1 MVEACVVQGS
11 ILKKVIKITKKV
23 VTDGANLVFSPAGFS
38 LKATNRS
45 LGATVAVVLPGDAFD
60 HYHCDHTVAIALDL
74 HCMSRIFHVT
84 SDDEIITMQ
93 DCRGREDVT
102 VLIETPCHGKI
113 SEFTIMKEIST
124 DNPRQLHPLHMHHPI
139 IETEILASL
148 RMPSLVFST
157 ICSELADSGDDVTI
171 KIIEEK
177 GKTVKF
183 ITKGE
188 LGTSMVVCR
197 HNVDVDRVEEAIVI
211 EMNETVS
218 VTFSLRLINS
228 FARGAESLSET
239 VDINF
244 LRDKPSVVE
253 YKIAQT
259 GYARFYLHPSKEH

>member
-1 MVEACVVQGS
+1 MVQGS

-102 VLIETPCHGKI
+102 VLIETPCEFLISHSLPLQNLYFYKHRCVAGHGKI

-157 ICSELADSGDDVTI
+157 ICSELADSGDD
-171 KIIEEK
+171 
-177 GKTVKF
+177 GYYFASF
-183 ITKGE
+183 IFSCF
-188 LGTSMVVCR
+188 L
-197 HNVDVDRVEEAIVI
+197 VI
-211 EMNETVS
+211 LAGLLCN
-218 VTFSLRLINS
+218 
-228 FARGAESLSET
+228 
-239 VDINF
+239 
-244 LRDKPSVVE
+244 
-253 YKIAQT
+253 
-259 GYARFYLHPSKEH
+259 